1 MDTQIDKSKFQ
12 KHRWKI
18 IGVFSIVLFIAF
30 INWLATPKGITI
42 KADTIRTGRVT
53 HGDFQE
59 IIIANGIIEPEKSV
73 LIDAKAG
80 GTILEIKVEEGQIVK
95 SGDVLVTLQ
104 NENLIMEYMQRETQ
118 IVEQIN
124 NLRNTRIAL
133 EQNLRSVK
141 DRLDESKKEIT
152 QARRQFLSDSSLFE
166 INGIAKNTYL
176 LAQENYNYLTVKTQT
191 LSNRLKQDKQYQQ
204 IQFSRIDASIALM
217 ERNLEMIRSTIEG
230 MSIKAPISGQL
241 NSFSL
246 EIGQVLQQN
255 ESIGRVDVP
264 GKFKIRA
271 IVDQHYLT
279 RLSIGQS
286 ATIELESSTYR
297 LEIDRVQTLV
307 ENGQFEVIMNFT
319 DLPPS
324 TIRRGQ
330 NFQVKIEISAETPAN
345 MIPRGSFYQ
354 ISGGNFVY
362 VISKDRSFA
371 TKRIISLGKQN
382 PDFFEVLDGLDINE
396 EIITSSYNNFKEKDK
411 VFINP

>member
-1 MDTQIDKSKFQ
+1 VDKQIDKSKFQ

-42 KADTIRTGRVT
+42 NADTIRIGRVT

-59 IIIANGIIEPEKSV
+59 IIIANGIVEPEKTV

-80 GTILEIKVEEGQIVK
+80 GTILEIKAEEGQIVK
-95 SGDVLVTLQ
+95 SGDVLFTLQ

-133 EQNLRSVK
+133 EQNLRSVQ

-152 QARRQFLSDSSLFE
+152 QAKRQFLSDSSLFV
-166 INGIAKNTYL
+166 INGVAKNTYL
-176 LAQENYNYLTVKTQT
+176 LAQENYNYLTIKTQT
-191 LSNRLKQDKQYQQ
+191 LSNRLKQDQQYQQ
-204 IQFSRIDASIALM
+204 IQFSRIDASITLM
-217 ERNLEMIRSTIEG
+217 ERNLEMIRSTIEE

-286 ATIELESSTYR
+286 ATIELGDSTYR

-307 ENGQFEVIMNFT
+307 ENGQFEVIMIFT
-319 DLPPS
+319 DPPPS

-330 NFQVKIEISAETPAN
+330 NFQVKIEISAETSAN

-354 ISGGNFVY
+354 ISGGNYVY

-371 TKRIISLGKQN
+371 TKRNISLGKQN

-396 EIITSSYNNFKEKDK
+396 EIITSSYDNFKEKDK